1 MIYMINPKKQRF
13 YWLMLQQDLLGSW
26 CVRKIYG
33 GLTNNHKREVW
44 IPYSTEKKAYIAL
57 SDIEYIR
64 RQRGYVYEDVHYF
77 VLKPQ
82 TINDVLAS

>member
-1 MIYMINPKKQRF
+1 MINPKKQRF

-33 GLTNNHKREVW
+33 GLNNNHKREIW
-44 IPYSTEKKAYIAL
+44 TPYPSEQEAYMAL
-57 SDIEYIR
+57 SEIEYIR
-64 RQRGYVYEDVHYF
+64 RQRGYLYADIEDVHYF
-77 VLKPQ
+77 ALKPQ